1 MSFEWVEFAYRPKKD
16 GLHDSG
22 YRFLRVTGVR
32 RLDDKTTE
40 KVETHEWADHIAF
53 YGPLN
58 IDVEPDGTIRVM
70 ARAADGW
77 AEPPYYYSSDAEFYP
92 NDMPRAMSYLR
103 VHEDIAAKAKP

>member
-1 MSFEWVEFAYRPKKD
+1 MSFVWVEFAYRPKKD

-32 RLDDKTTE
+32 RLDDGSIE

-53 YGPLN
+53 YGPSN

-70 ARAADGW
+70 ARAGEGW
-77 AEPPYYYSSDAEFYP
+77 IEPDYYWASDAEFYP
-92 NDMPRAMSYLR
+92 VNMDRAINYLR
-103 VHEDIAAKAKP
+103 VHQYRNVGV

>member
-1 MSFEWVEFAYRPKKD
+1 MSFEWIEFAYRPKKD

-32 RLDDKTTE
+32 RLDDGTTE
-40 KVETHEWADHIAF
+40 KVETHGWADHIAF

-70 ARAADGW
+70 ARASDGW
-77 AEPPYYYSSDAEFYP
+77 AEPPYYYHSDERPFC
-92 NDMPRAMSYLR
+92 
-103 VHEDIAAKAKP
+103 